1 MKFLSPEQILALRS
15 VPSLSPGAVHV
26 WPLLLDASDESL
38 RLCETHLA
46 PEEIARAN
54 RFAFERLRRT
64 FVFAHGQMRLL
75 LGHYARATPA
85 SLEYVTGP
93 AGKPALA
100 PHQPFAPTLS
110 FNLTHSADRA
120 LLAVSDGRL
129 VGIDLERT
137 SRNPDAMA
145 IAGNYFFGSEFE
157 AISRAAEARRQEEFF
172 RYWTAKE
179 AVLKAQ
185 GTGLSLAL
193 DAFCVTF
200 EPDLSC
206 AAVASFDAVR
216 LEADW
221 FVRALP
227 CEPGWSAAVAA
238 RSRDWHVEIM
248 GPQNA

>member
-1 MKFLSPEQILALRS
+1 MRFLLPKEILSLRS
-15 VPSLSPGAVHV
+15 VPEIAGDAVHV
-26 WPLLLDASDESL
+26 WPLMLEGSDESL
-38 RLCETHLA
+38 RLCESHLS

-64 FVFAHGQMRLL
+64 FVFAHGQMRIL
-75 LGHYARATPA
+75 LGHYARATPV
-85 SLEYVTGP
+85 SLEYVIGA
-93 AGKPALA
+93 AGKPAFA
-100 PHQPFAPTLS
+100 PHHTFAATLS
-110 FNLTHSADRA
+110 FNLTHSGDRA

-129 VGIDLERT
+129 VGIDLERGA
-137 SRNPDAMA
+137 RNPDAMA
-145 IAGNYFFGSEFE
+145 IAGNYFFGREFQDI
-157 AISRAAEARRQEEFF
+157 ASAPEARRQETFF

-193 DAFCVTF
+193 DAFCVSF
-200 EPDLSC
+200 EPDATC
-206 AAVASFDAVR
+206 ASVESFEAGR

-238 RSRDWHVEIM
+238 RTREWHVEIM
-248 GPQNA
+248 DPHIA